1 MREREGRSAGGE
13 GGALTREMQVSR
25 PADIRGSDLSLLDET
40 LIDQNVKIL
49 FPHRK
54 LVCFAHINS

>member
-1 MREREGRSAGGE
+1 MREREGRTAGGE
-13 GGALTREMQVSR
+13 GGALTRDMQVSR
-25 PADIRGSDLSLLDET
+25 PADIRGSDLSLFDET
-40 LIDQNVKIL
+40 LIDQKIL